1 MSSTNNK
8 VIKVSKKM
16 IEDKL
21 KSKKDLY
28 KILHKLCE
36 YSIYYF

>member
-21 KSKKDLY
+21 KSKEDLY